1 MALSDITPEDIRN
14 YDAKGFTAIQDDK
27 IQFHI
32 ERAIRETETIH
43 DGRVSTLDI
52 VDGNEEDFTELLAAH
67 RVQLIEGGD
76 AQSESSAGGDA
87 SYSIVQ
93 GNVESRLAQTKWGR
107 QALEY
112 LRNDQSIGVV
122 RHG

>member
-1 MALSDITPEDIRN
+1 MALADITVEDIRQ
-14 YDAKGFTAIQDDK
+14 YDAKEFTAIEDSQ

-32 ERAIRETETIH
+32 ERAIRETENIH
-43 DGRVSTLDI
+43 DGRVSTMDI
-52 VDGNEEDFTELLAAH
+52 VDGNTQDFTELLAAH

-76 AQSESSAGGDA
+76 AQSENSAGGDA

-93 GNVESRLAQTKWGR
+93 GSTESRLAQTKWGR

>member
-1 MALSDITPEDIRN
+1 MT
-14 YDAKGFTAIQDDK
+14 
-27 IQFHI
+27 
-32 ERAIRETETIH
+32 
-43 DGRVSTLDI
+43 DI
-52 VDGNEEDFTELLAAH
+52 VDGNTQDFPELLAAH
-67 RVQLIEGGD
+67 RVQPIEGGD
-76 AQSESSAGGDA
+76 AQSENSAGGDA

-93 GNVESRLAQTKWGR
+93 GSTESRLAQTKWGR